1 MSAQAS
7 AQRSLVGLIGANI
20 LRSLSPPL
28 HEDAYAAIGMRGHY
42 HLMDLDA
49 LPGRTLDGLLQA
61 ARLAGF
67 AGLNITYPCKEAVI
81 PLLDDVSPEAAQ
93 IGAVNTVTFD
103 AHGHTTGHNTDRIG
117 FRRSFEEELG
127 RAAAEG
133 KTAVLVGAGGAGR
146 AVAFALLDLG
156 VASLQIFDIDAHR
169 AAGLVADLMRHVDP
183 RRCQLVNDLSA
194 VSQADGVVNAT
205 PLGMLGH
212 PGNPVPVALLR
223 PQHWVADVIYTPLQT
238 ELIRQARK
246 LGARTLTGGGMCVH
260 QAAEAFCLF
269 SGHTPDLPRMHK
281 IFARA
286 LAARDQSMAAAS

>member
-1 MSAQAS
+1 MSMP
-7 AQRSLVGLIGANI
+7 RSLVGLIGANI

-49 LPGRTLDGLLQA
+49 LPGRTLEGLLQA
-61 ARLAGF
+61 AKLAGF

-103 AHGHTTGHNTDRIG
+103 AHGRTTGHNTDRIG

-127 RAAAEG
+127 REAAEG

-156 VASLQIFDIDAHR
+156 IASLQIFDIDAHR
-169 AAGLVADLMRHVDP
+169 AANLVADLMRHVEP
-183 RRCQLVNDLSA
+183 RRCQLVNDLAS
-194 VSQADGVVNAT
+194 VPGADGVVNAT

-212 PGNPVPVALLR
+212 PGNPLPVKLLR
-223 PQHWVADVIYTPLQT
+223 PSLWVADVIYTPLET
-238 ELIRQARK
+238 ELILKARK
-246 LGARTLTGGGMCVH
+246 LGCRTLTGGGMCVH
-260 QAAEAFCLF
+260 QAAEAFRLF
-269 SGHTPDLPRMHK
+269 SGQVPDLPRMHK
-281 IFARA
+281 VFAKA